1 MNKGFRAIASACACW
16 LVVLCFVVS
25 PAAEGASAAADSG
38 LPAKERADSSGE
50 NEEIVVYPRSFF
62 DTYRP
67 VNALDMVQQLPG
79 FRLIEAADKRGF
91 GGNAGNVLID
101 GERPSSKQ
109 DRLSQLLSR
118 IPAGR
123 VEQVEVVRGDTGS
136 LTAGGQ
142 SVVANVVLR
151 DAGRAS
157 WAWSALIEQ
166 DTDSG
171 GPEPGGSLSLVV
183 PRGDSRYAAGVE
195 ARHMFFG
202 NVADERL
209 EVGGVLA
216 ELRDD
221 TERMQGNDYSGN
233 FSSET
238 DWGSL
243 VSRFNSRLDYQTFNF
258 FERSQRTP
266 QGIDQA
272 PFVVDRHADW
282 QEYELELG
290 GDLQWQASKDSDVK
304 GILVFNREWEDRT
317 SGLKRESDALSIR
330 RQLADRQTR
339 RAESIARIE
348 VDWAGWE
355 AHYLEFD
362 LETALNVLD
371 NQLEFAVDDG
381 NGFHPVPVPGADSR
395 VEEWRGDVQI
405 SDAWQIDDWTLEPA
419 LGAEV
424 SRISQSGPDGQER
437 SFFFLKPSLTVVHA
451 PVSERQ
457 TRLNLRRS
465 VAQLDFRDF
474 VSATNFGDDEI
485 NFGNPSLKP
494 QNTWVAE
501 LAHERRFGEV
511 GVATAKLFYNYVRDL
526 QDRLPLDGRD
536 VPGNIGDGQ
545 RWGMELEATLPVDPV
560 GLEDARLDMD
570 LRWQDSSVE
579 DPVTQRDRPF
589 SGESKFRINTKLRQD
604 VIVAQAAWGLEL
616 FYQDAV
622 TRYELDELDVR
633 DDGVD
638 LGFFIETTRFMQT
651 KVRLAAQNLLGRS
664 FERDRRVFADSR
676 LDGETAFREVRD
688 FRRGRSLIL
697 SLSGNF

>member
-1 MNKGFRAIASACACW
+1 MHFRPIAGIPVSCLAT
-16 LVVLCFVVS
+16 LGFVVS
-25 PAAEGASAAADSG
+25 FAFASVGLAAESG
-38 LPAKERADSSGE
+38 LPAKERRGASDQ
-50 NEEIVVYPRSFF
+50 NEETVVYPRSFF

-67 VNALDMVQQLPG
+67 VNALDMVRQIPG
-79 FRLIEAADKRGF
+79 FRLVEAGNSRGF

-109 DRLSQLLSR
+109 DGLSEILSR

-123 VEQVEVVRGDTGS
+123 VEHVEVVRGDTGS

-157 WAWSALIEQ
+157 WAWSTLVEQ

-171 GPEPGGSLSLVV
+171 GPEAGGSLSLVA
-183 PRGDSRYAAGVE
+183 PRGDTRYAAGVE

-202 NVADERL
+202 NVAEERL
-209 EVGGVLA
+209 EVGSVLA

-221 TERMQGNDYSGN
+221 AERTQGNDYSGN
-233 FSSET
+233 FSTQTE
-238 DWGSL
+238 WGSA

-266 QGIDQA
+266 QGIDAA
-272 PFVVDRHADW
+272 PFVVDRNADW

-290 GDLQWQASKDSDVK
+290 GDLQWQASGNTDMK

-317 SGLKRESDALSIR
+317 SGIR
-330 RQLADRQTR
+330 RQTDGLSTLRQKADRQTR
-339 RAESIARIE
+339 RSESIARLE
-348 VDWAGWE
+348 VDWTGWK

-362 LETALNVLD
+362 LEAAFNVLD
-371 NQLEFAVDDG
+371 NRLDFAVDEG
-381 NGFHPVPVPGADSR
+381 SGFLPVPVPGADSR
-395 VEEWRGDVQI
+395 VEEWRGDIQI
-405 SDAWQIDDWTLEPA
+405 SDYWQIDAWTLEPS
-419 LGAEV
+419 LGAEA
-424 SRISQSGPDGQER
+424 SRISQSGPGGRER
-437 SFFFLKPSLTVVHA
+437 SFFFVKPSLTVVHA
-451 PVSERQ
+451 PAAESQ
-457 TRLNLRRS
+457 SRLNLRRNVS
-465 VAQLDFRDF
+465 QLDFRDF

-494 QNTWVAE
+494 QNTWAAE

-511 GVATAKLFYNYVRDL
+511 GVATAKVFFDYVQDL

-536 VPGNIGDGQ
+536 VAGNIGDGR
-545 RWGMELEATLPVDPV
+545 RWGMEVEATFPADPI
-560 GLEDARLDMD
+560 GLDDARLDMD
-570 LRWQDSSVE
+570 MRWQDSSVE
-579 DPVTQRDRPF
+579 DPVTRRERPF
-589 SGESKFRINTKLRQD
+589 SGESKFRIDAKLRQD
-604 VIVAQAAWGLEL
+604 LIAERAAWGLEL
-616 FYQDAV
+616 FYRDAV
-622 TRYELDELDVR
+622 TRYELDELDIR

-638 LGFFIETTRFMQT
+638 LGFFIETTRFMDT
-651 KVRLAAQNLLGRS
+651 KVRLAAQNLLDRS
-664 FERDRRVFADSR
+664 FERDRRVFDDSR
-676 LDGETAFREVRD
+676 LDQETAFREVRD